1 MIFSFKMALHFKLSI
16 FVLLC
21 FSSLFA
27 VEKIDCIDPEGEYDQ
42 RCIYVAIGD
51 VKGINLFVVETG
63 MSLVRK
69 NALPNEDFY
78 VFHPTVESSNALF
91 PKDSLRVSLINES
104 SKDSLL
110 TTNNNPVNSGPD
122 SIVTLK
128 VVADYATY
136 NSPVGTAIKGSDANI
151 VRIYNFYVPVLK
163 YFDKD
168 GKAIS
173 EETILSGEVGSEI
186 EIEVRAVIPIG
197 PKTQQLDSSI
207 NDKDFFIHVPSS
219 SPLGFYNDKG
229 ESLNLNDSTVLIKLF
244 NGSTNI
250 IVKADKAV
258 DGADFKVEGY
268 PRETSTGT

>member
-1 MIFSFKMALHFKLSI
+1 M
-16 FVLLC
+16 
-21 FSSLFA
+21 
-27 VEKIDCIDPEGEYDQ
+27 
-42 RCIYVAIGD
+42 
-51 VKGINLFVVETG
+51 
-63 MSLVRK
+63 
-69 NALPNEDFY
+69 
-78 VFHPTVESSNALF
+78 
-91 PKDSLRVSLINES
+91 
-104 SKDSLL
+104 
-110 TTNNNPVNSGPD
+110 NSGPD

-136 NSPVGTAIKGSDANI
+136 NSPVGTAINDGSDANI

-229 ESLNLNDSTVLIKLF
+229 ESLNINDSTVLIKLF

-250 IVKADKAV
+250 IVKADAV
-258 DGADFKVEGY
+258 DGADFSRRH
-268 PRETSTGT
+268 PRETSTGTNTFLVSEAFQVA